1 MISNN
6 KKNELNTFNL
16 IFSILPVI
24 IAIILQYVAILGDI
38 LILFIYNIFSDERTV
53 STRTA
58 GEIFTQ
64 QYNQP
69 MNLAAITF
77 VQFLLY
83 FIVFGIW
90 YYKVFCKYKVTDET
104 FTIRGYA
111 KFALAPTFKSY
122 TPVFMIVAGIA
133 GQFMV
138 DAILALL
145 RPVFPNT
152 FTDYDAMVKS
162 VTGAGSSWLMLLA
175 VMVVAPI
182 GEEFLFRGLT
192 QRYAKRCL
200 MVPLAILFQGIIFG
214 IYHGNI
220 IQGVYA
226 FILGTVLGFLAYK
239 FGSITPGILLHIA
252 INTSLLFVPQALFK
266 TTTSCIITAFVA
278 TIIFVLAI
286 VVAVKLHRRNK
297 VEV

>member
-6 KKNELNTFNL
+6 KKNELNISNL

-38 LILFIYNIFSDERTV
+38 LILFIYNIFSDERSV
-53 STRTA
+53 SSRSA
-58 GEIFTQ
+58 GEIFTE

-77 VQFLLY
+77 TQFLLY
-83 FIVFGIW
+83 FIVFGLW

-111 KFALAPTFKSY
+111 KFALGPTFKSC
-122 TPVFMIVAGIA
+122 TPIFMIIAGVA

-138 DAILALL
+138 DGVLALL
-145 RPVFPNT
+145 RPVFPDT
-152 FTDYDAMVKS
+152 FGEYDAMVTS

-175 VMVVAPI
+175 VMIVAPI

-192 QRYAKRCL
+192 QRYAKRSL
-200 MVPLAILFQGIIFG
+200 IVPLAILFQGIIFG
-214 IYHGNI
+214 VYHGNI

-226 FILGTVLGFLAYK
+226 FILGSVLGFLAYE
-239 FGSITPGILLHIA
+239 FGSITPGILLHIS
-252 INTSLLFVPQALFK
+252 INTSLLFVPQVLFK
-266 TTTSCIITAFVA
+266 TTTSSAVTAVMA
-278 TIIFVLAI
+278 GIIFVVAI
-286 VVAVKLHRRNK
+286 VMAVKLHRK
-297 VEV
+297 EKGL